1 MHFNCVVKY
10 LFSLV
15 IVDVSALKLSASC
28 SFSTVAEAAK
38 LLEIRGQGF
47 EDLEEE
53 LEHLEG
59 QKDIVEVAV
68 SVLER
73 NVLET
78 HKLVILS
85 SKLLKKGL
93 RKNR

>member
-1 MHFNCVVKY
+1 MST
-10 LFSLV
+10 L
-15 IVDVSALKLSASC
+15 SALKLSASC

-59 QKDIVEVAV
+59 QIDIVEVAA

-73 NVLET
+73 NDLET
-78 HKLVILS
+78 HKLVIYQPS
-85 SKLLKKGL
+85 CLKRG
-93 RKNR
+93 

>member
-1 MHFNCVVKY
+1 MFEVAFRTCDCRRVC
-10 LFSLV
+10 L
-15 IVDVSALKLSASC
+15 ILSASC
-28 SFSTVAEAAK
+28 SSSTVAEAAK

>member
-1 MHFNCVVKY
+1 MRFNCVVKY

-15 IVDVSALKLSASC
+15 IVDLVCLKLSASC

>member
-1 MHFNCVVKY
+1 M
-10 LFSLV
+10 
-15 IVDVSALKLSASC
+15 IVDLVCLKLSASC

-59 QKDIVEVAV
+59 QKDIVEVAEV
-68 SVLER
+68 YWK
-73 NVLET
+73 ET
-78 HKLVILS
+78 IRDTQTGHSIKQAAEKGIEEESFGHRL
-85 SKLLKKGL
+85 SKL
-93 RKNR
+93 

>member
-1 MHFNCVVKY
+1 MFEVAFRTCDCRRVC
-10 LFSLV
+10 L
-15 IVDVSALKLSASC
+15 ILSASC
-28 SFSTVAEAAK
+28 SSSTVAEAAK

-73 NVLET
+73 TIWRHTNWSFIKQAAE
-78 HKLVILS
+78 
-85 SKLLKKGL
+85 KGS
-93 RKNR
+93 RRNR

>member
-1 MHFNCVVKY
+1 MCLKY
-10 LFSLV
+10 LFGLV
-15 IVDVSALKLSASC
+15 IVDIVCLELSASC
-28 SFSTVAEAAK
+28 SSSTVAEAAK

-47 EDLEEE
+47 EDLGEE
-53 LEHLEG
+53 LEQLEG

-78 HKLVILS
+78 HKLVIY
-85 SKLLKKGL
+85 
-93 RKNR
+93 

>member
-1 MHFNCVVKY
+1 M
-10 LFSLV
+10 
-15 IVDVSALKLSASC
+15 IVDLVCLEISASC
-28 SFSTVAEAAK
+28 SYSTVAEAAK

-53 LEHLEG
+53 LEHLGG

>member
-1 MHFNCVVKY
+1 MFEVAFRTCDCRRVC
-10 LFSLV
+10 
-15 IVDVSALKLSASC
+15 LKLSASC

-59 QKDIVEVAV
+59 QIDIVEVAG

-73 NVLET
+73 NDLET
-78 HKLVILS
+78 HKLVIY
-85 SKLLKKGL
+85 
-93 RKNR
+93 

>member
-1 MHFNCVVKY
+1 MST
-10 LFSLV
+10 L
-15 IVDVSALKLSASC
+15 SALKLSASC

-93 RKNR
+93 RKNRWS

>member
-1 MHFNCVVKY
+1 M
-10 LFSLV
+10 
-15 IVDVSALKLSASC
+15 SALKLSASC

-59 QKDIVEVAV
+59 QIDIGGVAEVYWK
-68 SVLER
+68 
-73 NVLET
+73 ET
-78 HKLVILS
+78 IRDTQTGHSIKQAAEKGIKEESLVIDC
-85 SKLLKKGL
+85 
-93 RKNR
+93 RRCE